1 MKCPI
6 ISRLVGIWLIFW
18 TVTITH
24 FCQISNVLYFLFSY
38 VSGCFDMF
46 LLSPRSLPF
55 QSVSFYFIRLIQFI
69 VFLFSF
75 RASLTS
81 TFFHGIS
88 NFSRENELISFGKM
102 KNTWRNEVSKL
113 GLNKKFTGEGKQQQA
128 PKNVSCSNHV
138 AYYIYIFYELLSNMY
153 NKYIKNVFEYHIY
166 RCQVG

>member
-18 TVTITH
+18 TITITH

-75 RASLTS
+75 RASLVS

-88 NFSRENELISFGKM
+88 NFLRENELISFGKI
-102 KNTWRNEVSKL
+102 KNTWRNEVPKL
-113 GLNKKFTGEGKQQQA
+113 GGHILCNHSFWCKRAIKLSRASNLDPTVLYGRERFYMEGVKS
-128 PKNVSCSNHV
+128 K
-138 AYYIYIFYELLSNMY
+138 IGTMF
-153 NKYIKNVFEYHIY
+153 
-166 RCQVG
+166 